1 MTDRQLLDV
10 AEMDALFR
18 RADFAAENPVLAERL
33 WEKIQMK
40 LAAERELSEDELSEL
55 AAAARQRR
63 RPLRR
68 FGTYC
73 GKMILGGRK
82 YFICLDNMR
91 IYFGR
96 RLTKTR

>member
-55 AAAARQRR
+55 AAAGAPEMQAAEAFRNVLRQNDRG
-63 RPLRR
+63 RP
-68 FGTYC
+68 
-73 GKMILGGRK
+73 
-82 YFICLDNMR
+82 
-91 IYFGR
+91 
-96 RLTKTR
+96 

>member
-1 MTDRQLLDV
+1 MTDKQMLDV

-55 AAAARQRR
+55 AAAGAPEMQAAEAFRNVLRQNDLG
-63 RPLRR
+63 RP
-68 FGTYC
+68 
-73 GKMILGGRK
+73 
-82 YFICLDNMR
+82 
-91 IYFGR
+91 
-96 RLTKTR
+96 